1 MLCKYAT
8 MQRIENQNMPLVQA
22 SNANTINTVPHGHA
36 KSKYFYYAKDPNGRS
51 QSLPRSKISH
61 FFFFLSL
68 EGGAALVP
76 RMASKV
82 LLGSLLESGR
92 SWGEF
97 IVGGAT
103 PGGRGR
109 ASRPMFMTLCRLL
122 SGTGLPD
129 RDRIP
134 APLGSKRPGGAGSGE
149 ASALSSCI
157 AAFRSVSLAAH
168 CWAFFQQ

>member
-1 MLCKYAT
+1 MQICNYAT
-8 MQRIENQNMPLVQA
+8 DR
-22 SNANTINTVPHGHA
+22 
-36 KSKYFYYAKDPNGRS
+36 KSKYAARAGFKCEYNKYRS
-51 QSLPRSKISH
+51 TWSCKIQVLLLCQRPLWSIAITATFTSH

-97 IVGGAT
+97 MVGGAT

-134 APLGSKRPGGAGSGE
+134 APLGSRRPGGAGSGE

-168 CWAFFQQ
+168 CWAFLQQ